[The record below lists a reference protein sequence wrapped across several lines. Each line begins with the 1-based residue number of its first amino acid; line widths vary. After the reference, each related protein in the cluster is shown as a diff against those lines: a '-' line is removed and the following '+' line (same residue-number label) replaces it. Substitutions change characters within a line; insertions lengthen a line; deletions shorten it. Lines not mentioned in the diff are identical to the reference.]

1 MGSKTEKIE
10 LRVTKEEKKFIKKK
24 ANEVG
29 FKSVTAFLM
38 SSAEDFFKIDLD
50 ISHFREVAKEINYIG
65 QNINN
70 LVHHIF
76 ATNYYTD
83 YDLKEIKRLQEET
96 YKRIDKEYDY
106 LLKLEK
112 KYNESNMNLKDK
124 ERLIKELK
132 NKKIKVPKELLFNEI
147 YEQIQ
152 NNILYISTLIEN
164 SPEQE
169 EGISDYVYEYFF
181 DGVFFD
187 LDEDDLIKFADEI
200 YIFAERMK
208 FKMLNI
214 NNFFDDD
221 DWWDLKNI
229 LDKYEDIY

>member
-1 MGSKTEKIE
+1 Y
-10 LRVTKEEKKFIKKK
+10 L
-24 ANEVG
+24 
-29 FKSVTAFLM
+29 
-38 SSAEDFFKIDLD
+38 DLY
-50 ISHFREVAKEINYIG
+50 HFREVAKEINYIG

-83 YDLKEIKRLQEET
+83 YDLKEIQHLQEEI

-112 KYNESNMNLKDK
+112 KYQERNMNLKDK
-124 ERLIKELK
+124 ERLIKELN
-132 NKKIKVPKELLFNEI
+132 NKKIKVPKEILLNEV

-169 EGISDYVYEYFF
+169 ERSEEHTSELQSRF
-181 DGVFFD
+181 D
-187 LDEDDLIKFADEI
+187 
-200 YIFAERMK
+200 
-208 FKMLNI
+208 
-214 NNFFDDD
+214 
-221 DWWDLKNI
+221 
-229 LDKYEDIY
+229 